1 MRKIG
6 IMGGTFNPIHTAH
19 LILAETAYE
28 QLGLDKILFMPS
40 KKPPHKIHEA
50 IVSDD
55 HRIRMVQLAIQDNPH
70 FELSYE
76 ELNREG
82 ITYTADTLEKL
93 SSKSPDDA
101 YYFIM
106 GGDSLFQLET
116 WWKPEKILS
125 LSRVAVAV
133 RGYETIADYK
143 SQIAYLDKKYN
154 TDIQLLTTPNL
165 EISSKDLREKR
176 KQGKSIRYYVPAT
189 VYNYIVDNHLY
200 QGN

>member
-1 MRKIG
+1 MSKIG
-6 IMGGTFNPIHTAH
+6 IMGGTFNPVHTAH

-40 KKPPHKIHEA
+40 KKPPHKMHES
-50 IVSDD
+50 IVSDE

-82 ITYTADTLEKL
+82 ITYTADTLEEL
-93 SSKSPDDA
+93 SSQNPKDA

-106 GGDSLFQLET
+106 GGDSLFHLET
-116 WWKPEKILS
+116 WWKPDKILS

-133 RGYETIADYK
+133 RGYETIEGYK
-143 SQIAYLDKKYN
+143 SQIAYLGKKYN

-176 KQGKSIRYYVPAT
+176 KQGKSIRYYVPET

-200 QGN
+200 QGD

>member
-6 IMGGTFNPIHTAH
+6 IMGGTFNPVHTAH

-28 QLGLDKILFMPS
+28 RLGLDKVLFLPS
-40 KKPPHKIHEA
+40 KKPPHKIHESIA
-50 IVSDD
+50 GDE
-55 HRIRMVQLAIQDNPH
+55 HRIRMIELAIMDNPH
-70 FELSYE
+70 FELSYV

-82 ITYTADTLEKL
+82 ITFTADTLVEL
-93 SSKSPDDA
+93 SSKSPEDE

-125 LSRVAVAV
+125 LSRIAVAV
-133 RGYETIADYK
+133 RGYETMEDYNK
-143 SQIAYLDKKYN
+143 KIEYLSKKYN
-154 TDIQLLTTPNL
+154 TDIHLLPTPNM
-165 EISSKDLREKR
+165 EISSKDLRENR
-176 KQGKSIRYYVPAT
+176 KQGRSIRYYVPET

-200 QGN
+200 LGD